1 MKTIVG
7 FIGRNIIPILLL
19 IVGVALGARFNE
31 LLFDFV
37 APNRVVVQ
45 TSRTIINNLQGI
57 GQLVTVKAEVAKT
70 DVWVS
75 VDQGFLNAGHYSA
88 NHIAIGAIESG
99 IDFNQLSEDSVRFE
113 NDAYTL
119 ILPPPIITSCRI
131 EHIAQNQHSFTLLAA
146 DWDMIRQLA
155 QHDAIVQFAHEMIE
169 KGILKMSEEETASRI
184 GSFVSTLT
192 EKPVNIVYKE
202 QTGEIDLP
210 PSCQPDSPSSW
221 VKGEDGAWSRAS

>member
-1 MKTIVG
+1 M
-7 FIGRNIIPILLL
+7 
-19 IVGVALGARFNE
+19 
-31 LLFDFV
+31 
-37 APNRVVVQ
+37 
-45 TSRTIINNLQGI
+45 QGI

-99 IDFNQLSEDSVRFE
+99 IDFDQLSEDNVRFE

-169 KGILKMSEEETASRI
+169 KGILKMSEEETANRI

-192 EKPVNIVYKE
+192 EKPVNVVYEE

-210 PSCQPDSPSSW
+210 TSCQPDPPSGW
-221 VKGEDGAWSRAS
+221 VKGEDGAWYRI